1 MRPSEAL
8 GLSRTGLAPSP
19 KGRSMILFFH
29 ANRGGS
35 FGATGAAACF
45 VAVQPCHEQRSEE
58 GA

>member
-1 MRPSEAL
+1 
-8 GLSRTGLAPSP
+8 
-19 KGRSMILFFH
+19 MILFFR